1 MTTFLLIAG
10 FPDSL
15 LTFRGPLLDALLA
28 CGLTVHVAVPDLPAG
43 SDLHR
48 RLLARG
54 LVVHEIPLRRA
65 GMNPLADLRLLLH
78 LWRLLR
84 RIRPDMVLD
93 YTIKP
98 VIYGSLAAWLARTP
112 RRFALI
118 TGLGYAFRNSGAVDD
133 GLNPGGWLRSLAQGL
148 YRLALRR
155 VDKTFFQNP
164 DDEALFRRLGILT
177 PSAISVVVNGS
188 GIDLAEYA
196 VAPVPAAPRFLLI
209 ARLLGDKGVRE
220 YAEAARRLRR
230 QHPQARF
237 SLVGWIDDSPDAIAQ
252 RELDGWVAE
261 GALEFLGRLA
271 DVRPA
276 IAAASVY
283 VLPSYH
289 EGTPRT
295 VLEAM
300 AMGRAIITT
309 DAPGCRETV
318 MEGDNGLLIP
328 VRSVPALVEAMER
341 FIAEPGLAERMGRRS
356 RQVAEAKYD
365 VRKVNAVML
374 REMGISPEGKR

>member
-1 MTTFLLIAG
+1 M
-10 FPDSL
+10 
-15 LTFRGPLLDALLA
+15 
-28 CGLTVHVAVPDLPAG
+28 
-43 SDLHR
+43 
-48 RLLARG
+48 
-54 LVVHEIPLRRA
+54 
-65 GMNPLADLRLLLH
+65 
-78 LWRLLR
+78 
-84 RIRPDMVLD
+84 
-93 YTIKP
+93 
-98 VIYGSLAAWLARTP
+98 
-112 RRFALI
+112 
-118 TGLGYAFRNSGAVDD
+118 
-133 GLNPGGWLRSLAQGL
+133 
-148 YRLALRR
+148 
-155 VDKTFFQNP
+155 
-164 DDEALFRRLGILT
+164 
-177 PSAISVVVNGS
+177 VVNGS

-318 MEGDNGLLIP
+318 MEGNNGLLIP